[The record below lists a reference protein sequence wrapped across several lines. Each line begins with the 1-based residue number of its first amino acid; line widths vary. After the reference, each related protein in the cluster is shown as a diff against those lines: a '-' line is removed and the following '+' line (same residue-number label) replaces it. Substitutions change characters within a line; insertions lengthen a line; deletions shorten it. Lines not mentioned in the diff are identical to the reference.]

1 MAAADMSVIDSFT
14 TTFTTYIDSGFGLLS
29 PDMAFLTN
37 ILIGIDITLAG
48 LFWAMDTSSDV
59 IASLLKKILYVGF
72 FAFLIGNY
80 QFLATAIF
88 DSFAAIGLKASGS
101 PLTAADLMKPGFVAS
116 AGFTA
121 AHPLLDQIGALVGF
135 TTFFD
140 HFPEIFVLCLSWLIV
155 LLAFFILAIQLFIAI
170 IEFKL
175 TTLAGFILV
184 PFALFKHTSFLAERV
199 LGLVMASGIKLM
211 VLAVIVGIGSTIFG
225 TITTGFTPPNVTLA
239 QAAST
244 MLAALA
250 MLGLGLFGPG
260 IAAGLMSGAPQLGA
274 GAAAATVA
282 GATAAGVAAGSLASG
297 SVRAATGA
305 VGAGT
310 RAAASTA
317 GNASL
322 AYGLGHAA
330 SGQSGWRGA
339 AAGLGG
345 VARAG
350 MGAISA
356 PFRRAGAAI
365 GSAFRSG
372 GSSAWQNTGGSPIG
386 GGVSDVQASNQ
397 PEWARKIAR
406 RQRLHSATST
416 AIHTL
421 RHGDHGGGADSP
433 KLSGGE

>member
-14 TTFTTYIDSGFGLLS
+14 TTFTTYIDSGFGLLG
-29 PDMAFLTN
+29 PDMAFLTQT
-37 ILIGIDITLAG
+37 LIGIDIALAG
-48 LFWAMDTSSDV
+48 LFWALDDGTDV
-59 IASLLKKILYVGF
+59 IGALLRKVLYVGA
-72 FAFLIGNY
+72 FAFIIGNY
-80 QFLATAIF
+80 QFLANAIF
-88 DSFAAIGLKASGS
+88 DSFAAVGLKASGS

-155 LLAFFILAIQLFIAI
+155 LLAFFVLAIQLFIAI

-184 PFALFKHTSFLAERV
+184 PFALWKHTSFLAERT
-199 LGLVMASGIKLM
+199 LGLVMASGVKLM
-211 VLAVIVGIGSTIFG
+211 VLAIIVGIGSTIFG
-225 TITTGFTPPNVTLA
+225 SITAGFTSPNVTLA

-260 IAAGLMSGAPQLGA
+260 IAAGLISGAPQLGA

-282 GATAAGVAAGSLASG
+282 GAGAAGVAATSLATG
-297 SVRAATGA
+297 SVRAAGGA
-305 VGAGT
+305 IASGT

-317 GNASL
+317 GGASL
-322 AYGLGHAA
+322 AYGLGKAA
-330 SGQSGWRGA
+330 SGQSGWRGNL
-339 AAGLGG
+339 AGMAG

-350 MGAISA
+350 LGAISA
-356 PFRRAGAAI
+356 PLSSARNSISAA
-365 GSAFRSG
+365 FTSG
-372 GSSAWQNTGGSPIG
+372 GASAWKNTGGNG
-386 GGVSDVQASNQ
+386 GTDETAASSAQ
-397 PEWARKIAR
+397 PGWARSIAR
-406 RQRLHSATST
+406 RQRLHSANST
-416 AIHTL
+416 ALHTL
-421 RHGDHGGGADSP
+421 RSGDHGGGADAP
-433 KLSGGE
+433 KLDGGDK

>member
-1 MAAADMSVIDSFT
+1 MPAADMSVIDSFT
-14 TTFTTYIDSGFGLLS
+14 TTFTTYIDSGFGLLA

-48 LFWAMDTSSDV
+48 LFWAMDESNDV
-59 IASLLKKILYVGF
+59 IAFLLKKILYVGF

-80 QFLATAIF
+80 HLLATAIF

-101 PLTAADLMKPGFVAS
+101 PLTASDLMHPGFVAS

-121 AHPLLDQIGALVGF
+121 AHPLLDQIGELVGF

-199 LGLVMASGIKLM
+199 LGLVMASGVKLM

-225 TITTGFTPPNVTLA
+225 SITAGFTPPDVTLA

-260 IAAGLMSGAPQLGA
+260 IAAGLISGAPQLGA

-297 SVRAATGA
+297 SVRATTGA
-305 VGAGT
+305 VASGT

-317 GNASL
+317 GSANL
-322 AYGLGHAA
+322 AFGLGKAA
-330 SGQSGWRGA
+330 SGQSGWRGIDTQPLA
-339 AAGLGG
+339 NH
-345 VARAG
+345 RP
-350 MGAISA
+350 A
-356 PFRRAGAAI
+356 P
-365 GSAFRSG
+365 S
-372 GSSAWQNTGGSPIG
+372 
-386 GGVSDVQASNQ
+386 
-397 PEWARKIAR
+397 
-406 RQRLHSATST
+406 
-416 AIHTL
+416 
-421 RHGDHGGGADSP
+421 
-433 KLSGGE
+433 